1 MPQEH
6 LDSEVLQRS
15 PVSSLRAEAIAR
27 IRNSLRP
34 GQQQMADWQSGPL
47 AISAV
52 PGAGKSTGMAAA
64 AAIAIARQYERSAE
78 SRSSSRRQLVVVTF
92 TRSAAANIKA
102 KIRKYLRDD
111 LSLPQTS
118 FFVYTLH
125 GLALNIASRH
135 PDLSGLQLEYA
146 TLITPTQS
154 HRFIRTAVEQWIGN
168 NSERYLR
175 LLEGHQF
182 DGEET
187 ERLRRQSVLR
197 TEVLPELANT
207 VIHEAKSS
215 GISPEKLQE
224 WSQQTTDEYAILSI
238 AAGLYEQYQNLMRSR
253 DFIDYDDMI
262 LAALRVLE
270 NDSARRI
277 EQNQVFAVFEDEAQ
291 DSSPLQTEL
300 LEILASNS
308 EEDALT
314 RGRSEAGARRIT
326 PNSSLLTPHSSLLTP
341 HSALNLVRVGDPNQA
356 INSTF
361 TPADPIYFRQF
372 CEECDRIQRL
382 ATMDQAGRSTRI
394 IIEAANFALKWINN
408 QWSATNP
415 HSPIPSPQSPFPDTD
430 NRKVPFRLQTIRPVD
445 AGDPQ
450 ANANPAPVG
459 RGLELYTP
467 RDIYHTVELL
477 SQRAIELFGEDPTKH
492 SAAILVRENRQGRW
506 LAEAL
511 APVCKEHNIT
521 LYDVGERDRRSHV
534 PQEILALLQFC
545 DRPHSPDYLKAALEA
560 LVQRQLIPTQDLN
573 ALASLPE
580 EFLYPSPLA
589 PSQPEPVQKAAHL
602 CRSLLRARLELPLYQ
617 LISFLALT
625 LNYDQAELAT
635 ADKLAE
641 RVNQQI
647 ASNSSMRAM
656 LSALSEI
663 VSSERFEP
671 VETEDSEERYTRR
684 GQLTI
689 ITMHKAKGLDW
700 DYVFIPFLHENLIP
714 GRFWVPPQSQ
724 FLGDFTLSEVARA
737 QIRAALHGESHIPD
751 VTQAWELA
759 KQLKISEEYRLLY
772 VAMTRAKLL
781 LWMSA
786 APKAPFTWSKPENLQ
801 EQAPCP
807 VFPALK
813 RQFPECVVASAMIA
827 KSIS

>member
-15 PVSSLRAEAIAR
+15 PVSSVRAEAIAR

-78 SRSSSRRQLVVVTF
+78 SGSSLRRQLVVVTF

-111 LSLPQTS
+111 LSLPQTG

-135 PDLSGLQLEYA
+135 PDLSGLQLEYV

-154 HRFIRTAVEQWIGN
+154 HRFIRTAVEQWIAN
-168 NSERYLR
+168 NPERYLR

-215 GISPEKLQE
+215 GISQELLQE
-224 WSQQTTDEYAILSI
+224 WSQQTTDEYAILSV

-262 LAALRVLE
+262 LAALQVLK

-277 EQNQVFAVFEDEAQ
+277 EQSQVFAVFEDEAQ
-291 DSSPLQTEL
+291 DSSPLQTQL
-300 LEILASNS
+300 LEILASNGGDG
-308 EEDALT
+308 EMERWGD
-314 RGRSEAGARRIT
+314 GERISPYHPTT
-326 PNSSLLTPHSSLLTP
+326 PSPQPSHTP

-372 CEECDRIQRL
+372 CEQCDRIQRL
-382 ATMDQAGRSTRI
+382 ATMDRAGRSTRI
-394 IIEAANFALKWINN
+394 IIEAANFALQWINN

-415 HSPIPSPQSPFPDTD
+415 QSPITSPQSPFD
-430 NRKVPFRLQTIRPVD
+430 NRQVPFRLQTIRPVD

-450 ANANPAPVG
+450 TNANPAPVG

-467 RDIYHTVELL
+467 RDIHHTVELL
-477 SQRAIELFGEDPTKH
+477 SQRAIELFGEDPTKN

-647 ASNSSMRAM
+647 ASNSSMRSM

-737 QIRAALHGESHIPD
+737 QIRAALHGESTIPD
-751 VTQAWELA
+751 VKQAWELA

-786 APKAPFTWSKPENLQ
+786 AQKAPFTWSKPENLQ

-813 RQFPECVVASAMIA
+813 RQFPQYVVTSEMIA
-827 KSIS
+827 K

>member
-1 MPQEH
+1 MSDSKFIAPVAQESLH
-6 LDSEVLQRS
+6 SELSERS
-15 PVSSLRAEAIAR
+15 PVPSLRDKILA

-34 GQQQMADWQSGPL
+34 GQQQMADWGSGPL

-64 AAIAIARQYERSAE
+64 AAIAIARQYERYAQ
-78 SRSSSRRQLVVVTF
+78 SRPSSRRHLVVVTF

-102 KIRKYLRDD
+102 KIRKFLRDD
-111 LSLPQTS
+111 LSLPQTG

-135 PDLSGLQLEYA
+135 SDLSGLQLENV

-154 HRFIRTAVEQWIGN
+154 HRFIRTAVEQWIAN
-168 NSERYLR
+168 NPRIYLR

-215 GISPEKLQE
+215 GISPEKLRE
-224 WSQQTTDEYAILSI
+224 WSRQTTDEYTILSV

-291 DSSPLQTEL
+291 DSSPLQTQL
-300 LEILASNS
+300 LEILARDGGDNSCTDAINRVSNS
-308 EEDALT
+308 
-314 RGRSEAGARRIT
+314 S
-326 PNSSLLTPHSSLLTP
+326 
-341 HSALNLVRVGDPNQA
+341 LNLVRVGDPNQA

-372 CEECDRIQRL
+372 CEECDRIERL
-382 ATMDQAGRSTRI
+382 ATMDRAGRSSRI

-408 QWSATNP
+408 QSLAKTNNGQQTP
-415 HSPIPSPQSPFPDTD
+415 D
-430 NRKVPFRLQTIRPVD
+430 NRQVPFRLQTIRPVET
-445 AGDPQ
+445 GDPQ
-450 ANANPAPVG
+450 KNANPAPIG

-467 RDIYHTVELL
+467 RDIHHTVELL
-477 SQRAIELFGEDPTKH
+477 SKRVVELFGEDPTQN

-506 LAEAL
+506 LGEAL
-511 APVCKEHNIT
+511 ASICKEHKIT

-580 EFLYPSPLA
+580 EFLYPGPLA
-589 PSQPEPVQKAAHL
+589 APQAETVQKAARL
-602 CRSLLRARLELPLYQ
+602 CRNLLRARLELPLYQ

-647 ASNSSMRAM
+647 AGNSSMGGM

-700 DYVFIPFLHENLIP
+700 DYVFLPFLHENLIP

-737 QIRAALHGESHIPD
+737 QIRATLHGESTIPD
-751 VTQAWELA
+751 VTQAWEQA

-772 VAMTRAKLL
+772 VAMTRAKRLV
-781 LWMSA
+781 WMSA
-786 APKAPFTWSKPENLQ
+786 AQKAPFTWSKPENLQ

-813 RQFPECVVASAMIA
+813 RQFPESVANLAYI
-827 KSIS
+827 

>member
-1 MPQEH
+1 MSDDNFTATVTQES
-6 LDSEVLQRS
+6 LSSQRS
-15 PVSSLRAEAIAR
+15 PIISLREKSLK

-47 AISAV
+47 AVSAV

-64 AAIAIARQYERSAE
+64 AAIAIARQYESSTT
-78 SRSSSRRQLVVVTF
+78 SRSSSRRQIVVVTF

-102 KIRKYLRDD
+102 KIRQYLKDD
-111 LSLPQTS
+111 LALPQTG
-118 FFVYTLH
+118 FAVYTLH
-125 GLALNIASRH
+125 GLALNIATRH
-135 PDLSGLQLEYA
+135 PDLSGLQLENV
-146 TLITPTQS
+146 TLITPSQS
-154 HRFIRTAVEQWIGN
+154 HRFIRTAVEQWIN
-168 NSERYLR
+168 HNLEHYLR

-197 TEVLPELANT
+197 TEVLPDLATT

-215 GISPEKLQE
+215 GILPEKLQE
-224 WSQQTTDEYAILSI
+224 WSQQTTDEYAILRV
-238 AAGLYEQYQNLMRSR
+238 AAGLYEQYQNIMRSR
-253 DFIDYDDMI
+253 EFIDYDDMI

-291 DSSPLQTEL
+291 DSSPLQTQL
-300 LEILASNS
+300 LEILASDLTGENEKDSSSNS
-308 EEDALT
+308 T
-314 RGRSEAGARRIT
+314 F
-326 PNSSLLTPHSSLLTP
+326 
-341 HSALNLVRVGDPNQA
+341 NLVRVGDPNQA

-372 CEECDRIQRL
+372 CEECDRLEKL

-394 IIEAANFALKWINN
+394 ILEAANFAL
-408 QWSATNP
+408 QWVNSFYGSQGKVDPERSRSRSVSQRKAKI
-415 HSPIPSPQSPFPDTD
+415 SPL
-430 NRKVPFRLQTIRPVD
+430 PFRPQTILPVGL
-445 AGDPQ
+445 GDPQ
-450 ANANPAPVG
+450 PNANPAPVG
-459 RGLELYTP
+459 RGLEIYNP
-467 RDIYHTVELL
+467 RDIHHTVELI
-477 SQRAIELFGEDPTKH
+477 SQRVIELFAEDPTKI

-506 LAEAL
+506 LAEVL
-511 APVCKEHNIT
+511 TPICKEHNIT
-521 LYDVGERDRRSHV
+521 LYDVGERDRRSHI

-580 EFLYPSPLA
+580 DFLYPGPLA
-589 PSQPEPVQKAAHL
+589 PPQSEAVQKASHL

-617 LISFLALT
+617 LISFLALV

-647 ASNSSMRAM
+647 AGNSSMGAI

-671 VETEDSEERYTRR
+671 VETEDLEARYTRTN
-684 GQLTI
+684 QLTI

-714 GRFWVPPQSQ
+714 GRFWIPPQSQ

-737 QIRAALHGESHIPD
+737 QIRAALHGELEIPD
-751 VTQAWELA
+751 VAQAWEQS
-759 KQLKISEEYRLLY
+759 KHLKTAEEYRLLY
-772 VAMTRAKLL
+772 VAMTRAKKL

-786 APKAPFTWSKPENLQ
+786 AQKAPFTWSKPENLQ

-807 VFPALK
+807 VFGALK
-813 RQFPECVVASAMIA
+813 RQFPECVVTDIFVKLKIKNEYSV
-827 KSIS
+827 KK

>member
-1 MPQEH
+1 MPQEPTVKES
-6 LDSEVLQRS
+6 LPSDL
-15 PVSSLRAEAIAR
+15 SSLRETAILN

-34 GQQQMADWQSGPL
+34 GQQQMADWHSGQL
-47 AISAV
+47 AVSAV

-64 AAIAIARQYERSAE
+64 AAIAIARQYQRSALGLSE
-78 SRSSSRRQLVVVTF
+78 RRRQLVVVTF

-102 KIRKYLRDD
+102 KIRKNLKE
-111 LSLPQTS
+111 LSLPPS
-118 FFVYTLH
+118 GFVVYTLH

-135 PDLSGLQLEYA
+135 PDLSGLQLENV
-146 TLITPTQS
+146 TLITPNQG
-154 HRFIRTAVEQWIGN
+154 HRFIRTAVEQWIARHP
-168 NSERYLR
+168 ERYSR
-175 LLEGHQF
+175 LIKGIQF

-197 TEVLPELANT
+197 TEILPDLATT

-215 GISPEKLQE
+215 GLLPEDLLRLSE
-224 WSQQTTDEYAILSI
+224 QTTDEYGILRV

-270 NDSARRI
+270 NESARRI

-291 DSSPLQTEL
+291 DSSPLQTKL
-300 LEILASNS
+300 LEILAT
-308 EEDALT
+308 D
-314 RGRSEAGARRIT
+314 
-326 PNSSLLTPHSSLLTP
+326 PNNPNQP
-341 HSALNLVRVGDPNQA
+341 PNLIRVGDPNQA

-372 CEECDRIQRL
+372 CEDCNTQNRL
-382 ATMDQAGRSTRI
+382 ATMDQAGRSSKI
-394 IIEAANFALKWINN
+394 IIDAANFVLEWVNSFYGNEKKSGELGGHGEVETRGHGEKLPPLTA
-408 QWSATNP
+408 
-415 HSPIPSPQSPFPDTD
+415 SPFRPQ
-430 NRKVPFRLQTIRPVD
+430 KIRLVD
-445 AGDPQ
+445 SDDPQ
-450 ANANPAPVG
+450 IDANPQPVG
-459 RGLELYTP
+459 RGLEIYTP
-467 RDIYHTVELL
+467 RDINHTVELL
-477 SQRAIELFGEDPTKH
+477 SQRVVQLFSQDATKI

-511 APVCKEHNIT
+511 TSICKEHKIT
-521 LYDVGERDRRSHV
+521 LYDVGEHDRHSHV
-534 PQEILALLQFC
+534 PEEILILLQFC
-545 DRPHSPDYLKAALEA
+545 DRPHSPDYLKAVLE
-560 LVQRQLIPTQDLN
+560 VFVERQLIPTQDLN
-573 ALASLPE
+573 ALASVPE
-580 EFLYPSPLA
+580 DFLYPGPLSA
-589 PSQPEPVQKAAHL
+589 PQPEPAQKAARL

-617 LISFLALT
+617 LIPFLALT

-647 ASNSSMRAM
+647 AGNTSMGTM
-656 LSALSEI
+656 LGVLSEI

-671 VETEDSEERYTRR
+671 VETEDLEARYTRR

-700 DYVFIPFLHENLIP
+700 DYVFLPFLHENLIP

-724 FLGDFTLSEVARA
+724 FLGSFTLSEVARA
-737 QIRAALHGESHIPD
+737 QIRANLHGQSTLPD
-751 VTQAWELA
+751 ITQAWEQA
-759 KQLKISEEYRLLY
+759 KYLKTAEEYRLLY
-772 VAMTRAKLL
+772 VAMTRAKRL

-786 APKAPFTWSKPENLQ
+786 AQKAPFTWSKPENLQ
-801 EQAPCP
+801 SSAPCP

-813 RQFPECVVASAMIA
+813 RQFPGNV
-827 KSIS
+827 ISYTLRN

>member
-1 MPQEH
+1 M
-6 LDSEVLQRS
+6 
-15 PVSSLRAEAIAR
+15 SSARAEAVAR

-64 AAIAIARQYERSAE
+64 AAIAIARQYERSTE
-78 SRSSSRRQLVVVTF
+78 SRSFSRRQLVVVTF

-111 LSLPQTS
+111 LSLPQTG

-135 PDLSGLQLEYA
+135 PDLSGLQLEYV

-224 WSQQTTDEYAILSI
+224 WSQQTTDEYAILSV

-291 DSSPLQTEL
+291 DSSPLQTQL
-300 LEILASNS
+300 LEILASD
-308 EEDALT
+308 EGDGGDEGDEGDEGDGEMGRWGEFLT
-314 RGRSEAGARRIT
+314 Q
-326 PNSSLLTPHSSLLTP
+326 HSS
-341 HSALNLVRVGDPNQA
+341 LNLVRVGDPNQA

-394 IIEAANFALKWINN
+394 IIEAANFALKWINH

-415 HSPIPSPQSPFPDTD
+415 QSPIPSPQSPFPDTE
-430 NRKVPFRLQTIRPVD
+430 NRQVPFRLQTIRPVD

-450 ANANPAPVG
+450 MNANPAAVG

-589 PSQPEPVQKAAHL
+589 ALQPEPVQKAAHL

-737 QIRAALHGESHIPD
+737 QIRAALHGESTIPD

-786 APKAPFTWSKPENLQ
+786 AQKAPFTWSKPENLQ

-813 RQFPECVVASAMIA
+813 RQFPQCIVASAMIA
-827 KSIS
+827 K

>member
-1 MPQEH
+1 MTTINHQPPTNNQT
-6 LDSEVLQRS
+6 DPRS
-15 PVSSLRAEAIAR
+15 PSSSLRESAILK

-34 GQQQMADWQSGPL
+34 GQQQMADWYSGPL
-47 AISAV
+47 AVSAV

-64 AAIAIARQYERSAE
+64 AAIAIARQYQRSNS
-78 SRSSSRRQLVVVTF
+78 SRSSERRQLVVVTF
-92 TRSAAANIKA
+92 TRSAVANIKA

-111 LSLPQTS
+111 LSLPQTG
-118 FFVYTLH
+118 FAVHTLH

-135 PDLSGLQLEYA
+135 PNLSGLQLDNV

-154 HRFIRTAVEQWIGN
+154 HRFIRTAVEQWIASHPGH
-168 NSERYLR
+168 YFR
-175 LLEGHQF
+175 LLEGIQF

-197 TEVLPELANT
+197 TEVLPDLATT

-215 GISPEKLQE
+215 GMLPEDLRRFSE
-224 WSQQTTDEYAILSI
+224 QTIDNYEILTV

-270 NDSARRI
+270 NPSARRI

-291 DSSPLQTEL
+291 DSSPLQTKL
-300 LEILASNS
+300 LQILAT
-308 EEDALT
+308 D
-314 RGRSEAGARRIT
+314 
-326 PNSSLLTPHSSLLTP
+326 PNNPDQP
-341 HSALNLVRVGDPNQA
+341 NLIRVGDPNQA

-361 TPADPIYFRQF
+361 TPADPIYFREF
-372 CEECDRIQRL
+372 CEDCNQKNRL
-382 ATMDQAGRSTRI
+382 ATMDQAGRSTKI
-394 IIEAANFALKWINN
+394 IIDAANFVL
-408 QWSATNP
+408 QWVNSAYQAKSQN
-415 HSPIPSPQSPFPDTD
+415 FPT
-430 NRKVPFRLQTIRPVD
+430 PFRPQTIRLVD
-445 AGDPQ
+445 PDDPQ
-450 ANANPAPVG
+450 TDANPQPVG

-467 RDIYHTVELL
+467 RDIHHTVQLL
-477 SQRAIELFGEDPTKH
+477 SQRVIELFAQAPNSF
-492 SAAILVRENRQGRW
+492 SAAILVRENRQGKW

-511 APVCKEHNIT
+511 APVCKEHQIT
-521 LYDVGERDRRSHV
+521 LYDVGERERHSHV

-545 DRPHSPDYLKAALEA
+545 DRPHSPDYLKAALE
-560 LVQRQLIPTQDLN
+560 VFVERQLIPTQDLN
-573 ALASLPE
+573 APASVPE
-580 EFLYPSPLA
+580 EFLYPGPLSA
-589 PSQPEPVQKAAHL
+589 PQPEPVQKAAHL
-602 CRSLLRARLELPLYQ
+602 CRSLLRARMELPLYQ
-617 LISFLALT
+617 LISFLALA

-641 RVNQQI
+641 RVNLQI
-647 ASNSSMRAM
+647 ASHASMTNM
-656 LSALSEI
+656 LGILSEI

-671 VETEDSEERYTRR
+671 VETEDLEARYTRR

-700 DYVFIPFLHENLIP
+700 DYVFIPFVHENLIP

-737 QIRAALHGESHIPD
+737 QIRAALHNQGSLPD
-751 VTQAWELA
+751 VTQAWEQA
-759 KQLKISEEYRLLY
+759 KYLKTAEEYRLLY
-772 VAMTRAKLL
+772 VAMTRAKRL

-786 APKAPFTWSKPENLQ
+786 AQKAPFTWSKPENLQ
-801 EQAPCP
+801 ASTPCP

-813 RQFPECVVASAMIA
+813 RQFPECVV
-827 KSIS
+827 

>member
-1 MPQEH
+1 MSDNNFTATVAEE
-6 LDSEVLQRS
+6 LLQS
-15 PVSSLRAEAIAR
+15 QLSVSSLAEKTLA

-34 GQQQMADWQSGPL
+34 GQQQMADWYFGPL
-47 AISAV
+47 AVSAV

-78 SRSSSRRQLVVVTF
+78 SRPSSRRQLIVVTF

-102 KIRKYLRDD
+102 KIRKYLREN
-111 LSLPQTS
+111 LSLPQTG
-118 FFVYTLH
+118 FAVYTLH

-135 PDLSGLQLEYA
+135 PNLSGLELENV
-146 TLITPTQS
+146 TLITPSQS
-154 HRFIRTAVEQWIGN
+154 HRFIRTAVEQWIAN
-168 NSERYLR
+168 NPDKYSR

-197 TEVLPELANT
+197 TEVLPDLAST

-215 GISPEKLQE
+215 GISPAKLQE
-224 WSQQTTDEYAILSI
+224 WSQQTTDRYAILSV

-270 NDSARRI
+270 NASARRI

-300 LEILASNS
+300 LEILASDG
-308 EEDALT
+308 EEGEQ
-314 RGRSEAGARRIT
+314 GRQRERREQVWKD
-326 PNSSLLTPHSSLLTP
+326 LLLSTQY
-341 HSALNLVRVGDPNQA
+341 SALNLVRVGDPNQA

-372 CEECDRIQRL
+372 CEECDRFGKL

-394 IIEAANFALKWINN
+394 IIEAANFALSWVNN
-408 QWSATNP
+408 FCGVKSQESRVNNP
-415 HSPIPSPQSPFPDTD
+415 KSGNTPLSSPFRP
-430 NRKVPFRLQTIRPVD
+430 QMIRPVNS
-445 AGDPQ
+445 GDPQ
-450 ANANPAPVG
+450 QDANPAPIG

-467 RDIYHTVELL
+467 RDIHQTVEFL
-477 SQRAIELFGEDPTKH
+477 SQRVIELFAQEPTR

-506 LAEAL
+506 LAECL
-511 APVCKEHNIT
+511 EPICKEHKIT
-521 LYDVGERDRRSHV
+521 LFDVGESERRSHI
-534 PQEILALLQFC
+534 PQEVLGLLQFC
-545 DRPHSPDYLKAALEA
+545 DRPHSPDYLKAALEV
-560 LVQRQLIPTQDLN
+560 LVKRQLIPTQDLN

-589 PSQPEPVQKAAHL
+589 TSQPETVQKAAHL

-647 ASNSSMRAM
+647 AGNSSMGAM
-656 LSALSEI
+656 LAALSEI
-663 VSSERFEP
+663 VNSERFEP
-671 VETEDSEERYTRR
+671 VETEDSEARYTRG

-700 DYVFIPFLHENLIP
+700 DYVFLPFLHENLIP

-724 FLGDFTLSEVARA
+724 FLGDFTLSEVTRA
-737 QIRAALHGESHIPD
+737 QIRAALHGESGIPD
-751 VTQAWELA
+751 VTQAWEQS
-759 KQLKISEEYRLLY
+759 KHLKIAEEYRLLY
-772 VAMTRAKLL
+772 VAMTRAKRL

-786 APKAPFTWSKPENLQ
+786 AQKAPFTWSKPDNLQ

-807 VFPALK
+807 VFGALK
-813 RQFPECVVASAMIA
+813 RQFPQCVVSSAALQI
-827 KSIS
+827 IRN

>member
-1 MPQEH
+1 MSDSKFTVPVAQESLH
-6 LDSEVLQRS
+6 SELSERS
-15 PVSSLRAEAIAR
+15 PVPNLREKILA

-34 GQQQMADWQSGPL
+34 GQQQMADWGSGPL

-64 AAIAIARQYERSAE
+64 AAIAIARQYERYAQ
-78 SRSSSRRQLVVVTF
+78 SRSSSRRHLVVVTF

-102 KIRKYLRDD
+102 KIRKFLRDD
-111 LSLPQTS
+111 LSLPQTG

-135 PDLSGLQLEYA
+135 SGLSGLQLENV

-154 HRFIRTAVEQWIGN
+154 HRFIRTAVEQWITN
-168 NSERYLR
+168 NPGTYLR

-215 GISPEKLQE
+215 GISPEKLRE
-224 WSQQTTDEYAILSI
+224 WSRQTTDEYTILSV

-291 DSSPLQTEL
+291 DSSPLQTQL
-300 LEILASNS
+300 LEILASDGGGNS
-308 EEDALT
+308 CTDAIN
-314 RGRSEAGARRIT
+314 RVS
-326 PNSSLLTPHSSLLTP
+326 NSS
-341 HSALNLVRVGDPNQA
+341 LNLVRVGDPNQA

-372 CEECDRIQRL
+372 CEECDRIERL
-382 ATMDQAGRSTRI
+382 ATMDQAGRSSRI

-408 QWSATNP
+408 QSLAKANNGQQ
-415 HSPIPSPQSPFPDTD
+415 IPE
-430 NRKVPFRLQTIRPVD
+430 NRQVPFRLQTIRPVET
-445 AGDPQ
+445 GDPQ
-450 ANANPAPVG
+450 KNANPAPIG

-467 RDIYHTVELL
+467 RDIHHTVELL
-477 SQRAIELFGEDPTKH
+477 SQRVVELFGEDPTQN

-506 LAEAL
+506 LGEAL

-580 EFLYPSPLA
+580 EFLYPGPLA
-589 PSQPEPVQKAAHL
+589 APQPETVQKAARL
-602 CRSLLRARLELPLYQ
+602 CRNLLRARLELPLYQ

-647 ASNSSMRAM
+647 AGNSSMGGM

-700 DYVFIPFLHENLIP
+700 DYVFLPFLHENLIP

-737 QIRAALHGESHIPD
+737 QIRAALHGESTIPD
-751 VTQAWELA
+751 VTQAWEQA

-772 VAMTRAKLL
+772 VAMTRAKRLV
-781 LWMSA
+781 WMSA
-786 APKAPFTWSKPENLQ
+786 AQKAPFTWSKPENLQ

-813 RQFPECVVASAMIA
+813 RQFPECVANLAYI
-827 KSIS
+827 